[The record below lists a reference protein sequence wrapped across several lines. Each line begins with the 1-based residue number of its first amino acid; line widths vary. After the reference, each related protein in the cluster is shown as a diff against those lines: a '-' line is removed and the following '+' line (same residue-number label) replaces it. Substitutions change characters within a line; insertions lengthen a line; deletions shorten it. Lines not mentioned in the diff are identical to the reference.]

1 MPATRWN
8 WNNRDKKFD
17 LINLFLK
24 VQKLLNMKFERSD
37 TSIDKIGAISGIMPK
52 YLVKKTYIPKLIKTP
67 EKPTI
72 EYFTKSLCVR
82 KPNLGIFQINSSWS
96 AAGQPC
102 MYYVFDWTADGDVYI
117 IVNQIN

>member
-1 MPATRWN
+1 M
-8 WNNRDKKFD
+8 
-17 LINLFLK
+17 K

-52 YLVKKTYIPKLIKTP
+52 YLVKKTYTPKLIKTP

-82 KPNLGIFQINSSWS
+82 KPNLGIFQINSS
-96 AAGQPC
+96 
-102 MYYVFDWTADGDVYI
+102 
-117 IVNQIN
+117 